1 VGEPE
6 LLTFQFFQPV
16 TCVRNIGSKSL
27 SSYQEPLILIS
38 SKAPKTAFDSK
49 VNQVDTFP
57 LNMYTY

>member
-16 TCVRNIGSKSL
+16 TCVRNIRSKSL
-27 SSYQEPLILIS
+27 SSYQIPLTLIF
-38 SKAPKTAFDSK
+38 SKAPKIALDSK
-49 VNQVDTFP
+49 TNQVDTFP